1 MCAVHEDA
9 CTHLRAHTAHTR
21 MYHAPRCMHTSSCTH
36 RSAPSSQAKKRPQL
50 HGLHRPATAGGI
62 SGDRTRDLAVLLHH
76 NLHESQC
83 SGGLDK
89 SEECAQGFVPQPA
102 ACAADGR
109 HQQPAGDAGATGA
122 RARRSA
128 IAPGRREA
136 GAGDVKIRGAL
147 RPGRPELAAAQ
158 LRDAGAGPRAQDVPR
173 RPRRPGAADGR
184 VGRRRAATR
193 ALDGAAAPRARD
205 PARPGPAGCPD
216 YRKAE
221 QPPALAAR
229 TRPGPGPEADRAEAR
244 PASDRASQSPKA
256 SPKLSLS
263 HTLGSGSPRASSS
276 DRLGRPTRLSSARRT
291 RLGGRVACAARA
303 RRPEA
308 PPSVQLPGRG
318 RRAGGSSGRPAN
330 GPVEA
335 ALDFREQR
343 PAGPVER
350 EGRALTRPGRP
361 AGRQPSREVIVAA
374 DFQPPGPFRA
384 SRRMPWCGRVKW
396 GPRR

>member
-1 MCAVHEDA
+1 
-9 CTHLRAHTAHTR
+9 

-173 RPRRPGAADGR
+173 RPRRPGAADEHMWGADGR
-184 VGRRRAATR
+184 VGDYAFWSSPASPPGCRR
-193 ALDGAAAPRARD
+193 GAADGRVGD
-205 PARPGPAGCPD
+205 PALESSPA
-216 YRKAE
+216 E
-221 QPPALAAR
+221 TPA
-229 TRPGPGPEADRAEAR
+229 
-244 PASDRASQSPKA
+244 
-256 SPKLSLS
+256 
-263 HTLGSGSPRASSS
+263 
-276 DRLGRPTRLSSARRT
+276 
-291 RLGGRVACAARA
+291 
-303 RRPEA
+303 
-308 PPSVQLPGRG
+308 
-318 RRAGGSSGRPAN
+318 AGG
-330 GPVEA
+330 V
-335 ALDFREQR
+335 L
-343 PAGPVER
+343 AGPSAM
-350 EGRALTRPGRP
+350 RAC
-361 AGRQPSREVIVAA
+361 
-374 DFQPPGPFRA
+374 
-384 SRRMPWCGRVKW
+384 RR
-396 GPRR
+396 